1 MTRIFWKLLLTFF
14 GLLAVAGL
22 GLDYLVT
29 QVSETNLRETLEEG
43 LLEQARL
50 AREMLQERPAGEYPH
65 IVGKIA
71 ASIGAR
77 VTVIQPDGTVLAD
90 SQANPANMEN
100 HASRPEFMQAMN
112 GSIGVSTRYSNTV
125 GIDFL
130 YVAIPAGDG
139 YLRLALPLSEVQARS
154 NRFRAN
160 VIGVILVAM
169 IPAIFGAAWLA
180 RRVSA
185 RLSQIITF
193 SQQLA
198 QGNFQVEVPE
208 FRGGELGEL
217 GRTLRTTSEQLRS
230 MFEQLQR
237 RWSRRRPWRRSPSA
251 KRRTRCLAASCRS
264 SPPPWCAGSTLVTA
278 ARRAW
283 RPNPTPRLS
292 SR

>member
-1 MTRIFWKLLLTFF
+1 
-14 GLLAVAGL
+14 
-22 GLDYLVT
+22 
-29 QVSETNLRETLEEG
+29 
-43 LLEQARL
+43 
-50 AREMLQERPAGEYPH
+50 
-65 IVGKIA
+65 
-71 ASIGAR
+71 
-77 VTVIQPDGTVLAD
+77 
-90 SQANPANMEN
+90 MEN

-112 GSIGVSTRYSNTV
+112 GSVGVSTRYSNTV

-130 YVAIPAGDG
+130 YVAIPAGG
-139 YLRLALPLSEVQARS
+139 NYLRLALPLSEVQARS

-169 IPAIFGAAWLA
+169 IPAIFGAGWLA

-230 MFEQLQR
+230 MFEQLQQER
-237 RWSRRRPWRRSPSA
+237 SRFEAAINGIGEGVLVADQSLRTILFNPALPKMMPRETFDIGRSLEQCSHA
-251 KRRTRCLAASCRS
+251 EI
-264 SPPPWCAGSTLVTA
+264 
-278 ARRAW
+278 AR
-283 RPNPTPRLS
+283 
-292 SR
+292 